1 LTRVRSRSCFSPSYQ
16 QRKTHGRPHRTT
28 RLSHQKRR
36 HPRTTDGIKDAAGK
50 LNEATGLGDKA
61 DELVG
66 KVSGGKSAGDLVGQ
80 AKDLVADNKAAAGAV
95 LGGLGL
101 LILGTKGGRG
111 LAKGAAAAG
120 GAALIGGL
128 AYKAF
133 QNHKDGKPLIKR
145 GESDEDLWNLDTPE
159 GTDFAKRDKAHAEH
173 YLRAMISAAAAD
185 GKIDDTERGRI
196 LSALDEA
203 DLEQDALEFLSAE
216 FATPAAAEA
225 FVFAAEEP
233 ELASQIYT
241 AARLAIDPESEA
253 EQAYLFD
260 LAQSL
265 ALDNDLVAHL
275 ESAVDAAR
283 DQETSG

>member
-1 LTRVRSRSCFSPSYQ
+1 MADLLGLLDSLIKSAAVPERAKDAAGTAKDVAGDVFG
-16 QRKTHGRPHRTT
+16 TA
-28 RLSHQKRR
+28 
-36 HPRTTDGIKDAAGK
+36 TDGLKDAAGK

-61 DELVG
+61 DDLVG
-66 KVSGGKSAGDLVGQ
+66 RVSGGKSAGDLVGQ
-80 AKDLVADNKAAAGAV
+80 AKDMVTGNKAAAGAV

-101 LILGTKGGRG
+101 LLFGTKGGRG

-145 GESDEDLWNLDTPE
+145 DASEDLWDLETPAE
-159 GTDFAKRDKAHAEH
+159 TDFAKRDKAHAEH

-185 GKIDDTERGRI
+185 GKIDGNERARI
-196 LSALDEA
+196 LSALNESE
-203 DLEQDALEFLSAE
+203 LEQDALDFLSAE
-216 FATPAAAEA
+216 FATPAAAES
-225 FVFAAEEP
+225 FIFAAEDP
-233 ELASQIYT
+233 ALASQIYT
-241 AARLAIDPESEA
+241 AARLTIDPDSDA
-253 EQAYLFD
+253 EKAYLFD

-265 ALDNDLVAHL
+265 KLDNDLVAHL

-283 DQETSG
+283 EQEA